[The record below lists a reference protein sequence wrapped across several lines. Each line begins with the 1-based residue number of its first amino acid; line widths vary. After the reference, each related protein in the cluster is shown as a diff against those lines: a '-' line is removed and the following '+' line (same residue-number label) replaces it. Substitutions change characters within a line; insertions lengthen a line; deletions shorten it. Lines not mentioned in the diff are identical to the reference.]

1 MAGTNDFVLSLY
13 NSQGIT
19 KTVEHLMTFD
29 LDKSTNA
36 DSVRAKVKWTKKKH
50 DDLKK
55 KGRTLSHKAAVSDFL
70 AQKFHLPVRVPD
82 NSKSRKK

>member
-1 MAGTNDFVLSLY
+1 MAGTNDYVLSLY

-29 LDKSTNA
+29 LDHSTNA
-36 DSVRAKVKWTKKKH
+36 DSVRAKVKRTKKKH

-55 KGRTLSHKAAVSDFL
+55 KGRSLSHKAAVSDFL
-70 AQKFHLPVRVPD
+70 LQKFHLPVPD